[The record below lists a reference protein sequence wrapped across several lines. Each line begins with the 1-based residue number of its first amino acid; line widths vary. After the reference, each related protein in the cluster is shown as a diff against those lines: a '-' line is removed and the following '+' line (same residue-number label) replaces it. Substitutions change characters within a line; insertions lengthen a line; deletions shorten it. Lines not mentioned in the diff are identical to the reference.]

1 MTSCMCGALVL
12 MGCGC
17 QRLPSSCSES
27 LLLFAG
33 TEHPRPHHHLE
44 LVPAQLRAPLLDPHD
59 EVTVVLERRHV
70 QSLVAAALQTVTSAP
85 PARRELVGELVEAA
99 DRLRV
104 AADGDPDEVRPLRLV
119 KGTS

>member
-1 MTSCMCGALVL
+1 MTSCMCGARVL
-12 MGCGC
+12 MGCSC

-33 TEHPRPHHHLE
+33 DEHPAPHHHLE

-70 QSLVAAALQTVTSAP
+70 QSLVAAALQTVSHAP
-85 PARRELVGELVEAA
+85 ASRRDLVEELVEAT

-104 AADGDPDEVRPLRLV
+104 AADGDPADVRPLRLV
-119 KGTS
+119 GRDS